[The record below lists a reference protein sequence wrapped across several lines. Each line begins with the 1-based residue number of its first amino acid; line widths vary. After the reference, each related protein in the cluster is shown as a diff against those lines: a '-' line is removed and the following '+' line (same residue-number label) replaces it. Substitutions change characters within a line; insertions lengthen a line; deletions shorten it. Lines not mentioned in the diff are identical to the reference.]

1 MRMMLKVVI
10 PAGAGNRAVR
20 DGTLPRTIKETMDR
34 LDPEASY
41 FFAEDG
47 KRTALFFF
55 DLQDASQVPIIVEP
69 LFMGMDAAVTIV
81 PAMNAAD
88 FEKGL
93 TVAAKNF

>member
-88 FEKGL
+88 LEKGL